1 MQRPNMNN
9 PLWSMVIATILYMAK
24 MKRVTIVMFF
34 HTMNSLTINANNF
47 TFVDGVQVYNIQK
60 SQIEIKHWGFS
71 QFEAV

>member
-9 PLWSMVIATILYMAK
+9 PLWSMVIATIFYMAK

-34 HTMNSLTINANNF
+34 HTMNSLTINANNL

-60 SQIEIKHWGFS
+60 SQIEIKHWGSS
-71 QFEAV
+71 QFNTV